1 MLRRNRSKLLGPT
14 RPQQRKRPAPVTRT
28 TPPAP
33 PVSSVDERQF
43 QGPPQ
48 GPPPTQGPPQRLQ
61 PRQTDWRQDWS
72 GPGNART
79 MPPPPSIT
87 AFRPPIRSRMVAG
100 PLPQPAS
107 TRMPIEDPVEQW
119 TPSSLVDTPKK
130 QSRANRATFMFAAL
144 LLIIVVVAYI
154 VRKRNSIA
162 SSGGGHG
169 SFGSSYGSS
178 YGGGYSVNDGYA
190 NW

>member
-14 RPQQRKRPAPVTRT
+14 RPQQRRLPAPV
-28 TPPAP
+28 AP
-33 PVSSVDERQF
+33 PVDERQF
-43 QGPPQ
+43 QGPPA
-48 GPPPTQGPPQRLQ
+48 QGPPQGPPQ

-72 GPGNART
+72 SQGPGNART

-87 AFRPPIRSRMVAG
+87 AFRPPTRSRMVAG
-100 PLPQPAS
+100 PTMLQQPAS
-107 TRMPIEDPVEQW
+107 TRIPIEDPVEQW
-119 TPSSLVDTPKK
+119 TPSSFVDTPKK

-144 LLIIVVVAYI
+144 LLIIVVVAYV

-162 SSGGGHG
+162 RGGGYGSVG
-169 SFGSSYGSS
+169 SFGSS